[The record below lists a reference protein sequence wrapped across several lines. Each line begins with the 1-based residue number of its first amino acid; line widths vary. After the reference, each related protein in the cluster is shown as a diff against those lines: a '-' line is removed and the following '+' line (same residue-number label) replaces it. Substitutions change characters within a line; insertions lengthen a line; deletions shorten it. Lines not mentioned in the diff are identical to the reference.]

1 MSEGTD
7 AFGAYP
13 IIQFAVGTAI
23 AILTVVASIMGLRG
37 KKTEPSE
44 EQKQMA
50 LFAHLTPTLDMK
62 LEIIGDTCSRIENR
76 MQRLEDRI
84 EKVEGNPC
92 LFVPEFHGPRRR

>member
-1 MSEGTD
+1 MPEGAAD

-13 IIQFAVGTAI
+13 IIQFAVGAAI
-23 AILTVVASIMGLRG
+23 SVLTVVASIMGLRG

-62 LEIIGDTCSRIENR
+62 LDTIAGTCRRVEDR
-76 MQRLEDRI
+76 MQRLDVMPGGTI
-84 EKVEGNPC
+84 SN
-92 LFVPEFHGPRRR
+92 RRRGRRQDAF